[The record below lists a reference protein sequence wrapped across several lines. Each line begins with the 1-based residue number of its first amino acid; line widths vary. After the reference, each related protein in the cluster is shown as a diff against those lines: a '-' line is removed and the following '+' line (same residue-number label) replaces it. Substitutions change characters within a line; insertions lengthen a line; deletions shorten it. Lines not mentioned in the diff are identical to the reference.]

1 MTLAALTRRQVE
13 RLAANE
19 VARELRNTDT
29 VILDVRESWER
40 SVFGTI
46 PRAIHIPREEL
57 ATAGQP
63 EVLAGISPRA
73 RIITYCDTGERALAA
88 ADQLRRLGYLWV
100 ARLEGGLE
108 AWRRAGHPVEWI
120 G

>member
-1 MTLAALTRRQVE
+1 MTLPTLTRRQVE

-19 VARELRNTDT
+19 VAREIRNPAT
-29 VILDVRESWER
+29 ILIDVREPWER

-46 PRAIHIPREEL
+46 PRAIHIPPDEI
-57 ATAGQP
+57 ATAGHP
-63 EVLAGISPRA
+63 EVLTGISHRA
-73 RIITYCDTGERALAA
+73 RIITYCDTGERALAV
-88 ADQLRRLGYLWV
+88 ADQLRQLGYLRI
-100 ARLEGGLE
+100 ARLDGGLE